1 MAAHDGESET
11 VMKGPQFNSVVALN
25 KLSNE
30 EFITHAMTIFA
41 DILILMLFHRHF
53 KIRTILLYLNRQT
66 FDDWFGLLSVRR

>member
-41 DILILMLFHRHF
+41 DINIDFHRHF

>member
-41 DILILMLFHRHF
+41 DINIDAFS
-53 KIRTILLYLNRQT
+53 QT
-66 FDDWFGLLSVRR
+66 F